1 MCEDKTLQQSRDAL
15 QAFNKLDE
23 KIRDKILNGVKC
35 LAFLQDL
42 SDIEDDDGGGSNVQV
57 AH

>member
-1 MCEDKTLQQSRDAL
+1 MDEEKTLQQSREAL
-15 QAFNKLDE
+15 QAFNRIDE

-42 SDIEDDDGGGSNVQV
+42 ADIKDDTDNAPAQPAV
-57 AH
+57 